1 MNYQPTNPELLNLGL
16 ELLESNKIQGI
27 QCFLSDDKK
36 SLTAEI
42 QMPDRIQKIAARS
55 RILLDD
61 VNQQLANLESSLLE
75 EIRVYFLVEEIEKKA
90 KKLAKLKI

>member
-1 MNYQPTNPELLNLGL
+1 MSYQPKNQELLNLGL

-27 QCFLSDDKK
+27 QCFLADDKK
-36 SLTAEI
+36 SLVAEI

-61 VNQQLANLESSLLE
+61 VNQQLANLESKLLE
-75 EIRVYFLVEEIEKKA
+75 EIKVYFLVEEIEKKA

>member
-27 QCFLSDDKK
+27 QCFLADDKK
-36 SLTAEI
+36 SLVAEI

-55 RILLDD
+55 KVLLDD

-75 EIRVYFLVEEIEKKA
+75 EIKVYFLVEEIEKKA